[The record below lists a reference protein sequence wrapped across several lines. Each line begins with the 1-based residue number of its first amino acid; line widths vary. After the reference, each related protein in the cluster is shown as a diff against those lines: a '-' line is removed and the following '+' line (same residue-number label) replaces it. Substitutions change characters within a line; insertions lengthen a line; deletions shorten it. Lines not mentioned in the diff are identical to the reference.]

1 MVFTLFGFNYIFD
14 LKTYQMLLL
23 ASSLGLYLRLVLSVV
38 THQVWLKN
46 YSQYLIFSLLPIT
59 GYIITS
65 VISTNIALS
74 LGMVGAL
81 SIVRFRTPVK
91 NPSELVAYFCL
102 VTIGIVVNVDPNIA
116 LNFMIFVTL
125 IVMAT
130 ELFIYLSKRLKLN
143 PFNIEENNLYY
154 FSLSTNQRIDS
165 IEESKFLFHKSYD
178 ENFMYQFKSNNI
190 EDLEE
195 IKRNVEESKIISYS
209 FDAPTE

>member
-1 MVFTLFGFNYIFD
+1 
-14 LKTYQMLLL
+14 MLLL

-116 LNFMIFVTL
+116 VNFMIFVTL

-143 PFNIEENNLYY
+143 PFNLEENNLYY
-154 FSLSTNQRIDS
+154 FSLSANQRIDS

>member
-1 MVFTLFGFNYIFD
+1 
-14 LKTYQMLLL
+14 MLLL

-130 ELFIYLSKRLKLN
+130 ELFIYLCKRLKLN

>member
-38 THQVWLKN
+38 IHQVWLKN

>member
-1 MVFTLFGFNYIFD
+1 
-14 LKTYQMLLL
+14 MLLL

-46 YSQYLIFSLLPIT
+46 YSQFLIFSLLPIT

>member
-1 MVFTLFGFNYIFD
+1 
-14 LKTYQMLLL
+14 MLLL

>member
-1 MVFTLFGFNYIFD
+1 MV
-14 LKTYQMLLL
+14 
-23 ASSLGLYLRLVLSVV
+23 
-38 THQVWLKN
+38 KN

-154 FSLSTNQRIDS
+154 F
-165 IEESKFLFHKSYD
+165 
-178 ENFMYQFKSNNI
+178 
-190 EDLEE
+190 
-195 IKRNVEESKIISYS
+195 
-209 FDAPTE
+209 P